1 MEEDNA
7 MCLNA
12 RDYKGVCNQGIN
24 GVAVYPVEVST
35 TEVKPIENEAHALL
49 ARDYKG
55 ISTYGIKGI
64 STYGIKGIST
74 YGINGAAVKVPI
86 RENVKKGY
94 SEATYGDGINLT
106 AVGSHTRRGRIGKGV
121 AQTLDTGCNQ
131 GVLVN
136 VDEDTQVYAVWH
148 EGTQSYIAIRKLTPK
163 ECFRLQGW
171 TDDYFEKAALVNS
184 DTQLYKQAGNGIT
197 VNVVQAIAT
206 MINEVKYE
214 GRTDK

>member
-7 MCLNA
+7 MCLMA
-12 RDYKGVCNQGIN
+12 RDYKGVGNQDMS
-24 GVAVYPVEVST
+24 GVAVYGAQLQGHTVGNNIDNAYTLAARDSKGLRFSDNQPDNIAVYPVEVST

-55 ISTYGIKGI
+55 ISTYGI
-64 STYGIKGIST
+64 
-74 YGINGAAVKVPI
+74 N
-86 RENVKKGY
+86 
-94 SEATYGDGINLT
+94 
-106 AVGSHTRRGRIGKGV
+106 
-121 AQTLDTGCNQ
+121 
-131 GVLVN
+131 
-136 VDEDTQVYAVWH
+136 DTQVYAVWH

-197 VNVVQAIAT
+197 VNVVHAIAEMMNNAT
-206 MINEVKYE
+206 YE
-214 GRTDK
+214 NN